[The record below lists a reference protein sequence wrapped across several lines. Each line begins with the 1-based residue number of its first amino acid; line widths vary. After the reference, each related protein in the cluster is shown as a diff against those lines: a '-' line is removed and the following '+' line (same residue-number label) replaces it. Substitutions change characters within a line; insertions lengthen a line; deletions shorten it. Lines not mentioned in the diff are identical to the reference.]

1 MPQTTNQPPSD
12 DLTSC
17 TLELM
22 VEAIQILL
30 RLKESREFKTVL
42 GVQPTSPRRLN
53 VRTKKK
59 KERKETNKHKIKN
72 DPFEFLPKRCRN
84 HLPPQ
89 NSHPTMT
96 HQNSY

>member
-59 KERKETNKHKIKN
+59 KRKKRDEQTQNK
-72 DPFEFLPKRCRN
+72 E
-84 HLPPQ
+84 
-89 NSHPTMT
+89 
-96 HQNSY
+96 